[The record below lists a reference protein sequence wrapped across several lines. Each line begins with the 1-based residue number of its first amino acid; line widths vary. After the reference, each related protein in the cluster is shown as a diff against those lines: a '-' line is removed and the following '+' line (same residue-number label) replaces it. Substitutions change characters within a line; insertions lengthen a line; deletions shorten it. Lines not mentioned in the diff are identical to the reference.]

1 MLYMSETESKNED
14 MEGANEP
21 LTKKKPRSAKQI
33 ESFKLAMEKRAAN
46 IAIKKEE
53 KLVKASEILVNKA
66 KKETVEPIPEVS
78 EAKASPLPAPPQ
90 TPKPR
95 AKTMVQESDSEEEVI
110 IVKSKP
116 KKKVKKIIIESSDS
130 DSDSSGSDGGTPQQQ
145 QYVQRQVYVRP
156 TFNSE
161 NYFI

>member
-1 MLYMSETESKNED
+1 MLYMSETETKNED

-53 KLVKASEILVNKA
+53 KLVKASEILVLKA
-66 KKETVEPIPEVS
+66 KTENNVLPPDRLVES
-78 EAKASPLPAPPQ
+78 MTLA
-90 TPKPR
+90 TPR
-95 AKTMVQESDSEEEVI
+95 ARAKSIVQESESDEEII

-116 KKKVKKIIIESSDS
+116 KKKKKVKKIIIESSDS
-130 DSDSSGSDGGTPQQQ
+130 GSDSGSDDGGMATPQQQ
-145 QYVQRQVYVRP
+145 SYVQREYSRP
-156 TFNSE
+156 TFNSYD
-161 NYFI
+161 YFI